1 MAEVMK
7 VIPKTYDLLAWMLP
21 VVSKFPRDQK
31 YLLGDRMQSG
41 LMDIMGTLIEANYAR
56 DRGALLHKANV
67 DLEKFRFW
75 VRLASDMH
83 LLGRE
88 RYFFLAERVDEIG
101 RMIGGWMAAD
111 SRGRRSTA

>member
-31 YLLGDRMQSG
+31 YLLGDRMQFG

-56 DRGALLHKANV
+56 DRGV
-67 DLEKFRFW
+67 
-75 VRLASDMH
+75 
-83 LLGRE
+83 
-88 RYFFLAERVDEIG
+88 
-101 RMIGGWMAAD
+101 
-111 SRGRRSTA
+111 RGRSGGAYGCSDHLPAGLRPNSEGLRRLGGVVPKVGGGQ